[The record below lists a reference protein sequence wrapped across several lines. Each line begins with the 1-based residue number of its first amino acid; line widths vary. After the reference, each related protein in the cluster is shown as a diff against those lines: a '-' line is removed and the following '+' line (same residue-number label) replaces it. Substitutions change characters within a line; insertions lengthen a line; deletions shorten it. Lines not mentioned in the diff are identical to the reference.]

1 MSGFYDGVDGRRT
14 YRFPAATLS
23 AAATVGRI
31 QGPAGKVGRVVGMEY
46 VLTLGT
52 TGAVT
57 NVSVDTVAGLVAP
70 VSVAIPVLAINL
82 GGAAAAAELKAGDE
96 LPADTVAN
104 VDTDGGCTAGAGDLI
119 VTVQWY

>member
-31 QGPAGKVGRVVGMEY
+31 QGPAGKVGRVVGLEY

-52 TGAVT
+52 TVAVT